1 MVATPLIMLI
11 AYIIVKIPFS
21 YRMVRAAFMGLDGNL
36 EEAAQVMGA
45 KPFYTMRKVILPI
58 IMPVVLSVVVMNFIS
73 LLSEY
78 DLSVFLYHPS
88 YRPLGIEIKLATDE
102 TATIDAQAMAF
113 VYTVVLMIIS
123 TFALWLGRFG
133 GFEAIKNFAV
143 KAVNKIGGKAE
154 K

>member
-1 MVATPLIMLI
+1 M
-11 AYIIVKIPFS
+11 
-21 YRMVRAAFMGLDGNL
+21 
-36 EEAAQVMGA
+36 
-45 KPFYTMRKVILPI
+45 
-58 IMPVVLSVVVMNFIS
+58 VVMNFIS

-78 DLSVFLYHPS
+78 DLSVFLYHPPIGLLVLRLS
-88 YRPLGIEIKLATDE
+88 WQQTKQL
-102 TATIDAQAMAF
+102 TIDAQAMAF

>member
-1 MVATPLIMLI
+1 MTYP
-11 AYIIVKIPFS
+11 Y
-21 YRMVRAAFMGLDGNL
+21 
-36 EEAAQVMGA
+36 
-45 KPFYTMRKVILPI
+45 
-58 IMPVVLSVVVMNFIS
+58 
-73 LLSEY
+73 
-78 DLSVFLYHPS
+78 FLYHPS

-143 KAVNKIGGKAE
+143 KAVINWRKSGKIKRIIRV
-154 K
+154 